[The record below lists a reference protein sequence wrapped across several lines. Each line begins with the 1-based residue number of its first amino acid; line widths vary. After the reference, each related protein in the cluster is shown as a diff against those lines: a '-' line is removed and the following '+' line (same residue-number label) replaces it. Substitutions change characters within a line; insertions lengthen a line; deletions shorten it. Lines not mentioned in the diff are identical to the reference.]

1 MRRPLNAETA
11 RTYTVLDE
19 TGRGLRTLLDLPV
32 IDGHIHLNHL
42 ERMDD
47 VLALLN
53 AGALRR
59 ANLVCTPNP
68 GPINHNPALI
78 AFKAIHPLRAYISGA
93 LDYSRVLDDRAG
105 MSHLLADQVRRLKA
119 IGFDGVKM
127 TEGKPTKRA
136 YIPIPLDAPE
146 YEGLW
151 ATLEELQMPVLLHAG
166 DPTIFWDPER
176 CPPRARARGWFYG
189 GGDYP
194 LKEELHAEVANV
206 LARRPRLRM
215 VLAHFHFL
223 AGDLARA
230 ARLLDA
236 YPGICLDLAPGSEM
250 YNHFT
255 RGNGQA
261 RAFFLRYAD
270 RLIYG
275 TDTTTGGMMAIR
287 AQAGEPIAWALG
299 RAWAVRTFLE
309 TEVAFTPPPEL
320 DHWLQ
325 PDLAALRGLAL
336 PREALARIYA
346 GNLERVYG
354 PVPAELDREAGLALV
369 REMADVLDNRAGAK
383 SMPNHARQALELLA

>member
-1 MRRPLNAETA
+1 L
-11 RTYTVLDE
+11 
-19 TGRGLRTLLDLPV
+19 

-53 AGALRR
+53 AGSLRS

-78 AFKAIHPLRAYISGA
+78 AFKALHPGRAYISGA
-93 LDYSRVLDDRAG
+93 LDYSRVLDHRAV
-105 MSHLLADQVRRLKA
+105 MSQGLADQVRRLRA
-119 IGFDGVKM
+119 IGFDGIKM

-136 YIPIPLDAPE
+136 YIPITLDAPE

-166 DPTIFWDPER
+166 DPAVFWDAER

-194 LKEELHAEVANV
+194 LKEELHVEVAHV
-206 LARRPRLRM
+206 LDRHPRLQM

-230 ARLLDA
+230 GHLLDA
-236 YPGICLDLAPGSEM
+236 YPGLCLDLAPGSEM

-255 RGNGQA
+255 RSNGQA

-275 TDTTTGGMMAIR
+275 TDTTTGGMAAVR
-287 AQAGEPIAWALG
+287 AQSGDALGWALG

-309 TEVAFTPPPEL
+309 TNVAFVPPREL
-320 DHWLQ
+320 GHWLQ
-325 PDLAALRGLAL
+325 PDLPSWRGLAL
-336 PREALARIYA
+336 PREVLARIYA

-354 PVPAELDREAGLALV
+354 QAPAVLDREAGLALV
-369 REMADVLDNRAGAK
+369 RAMADRLDERAGGRAT
-383 SMPNHARQALELLA
+383 PNHARQALELLFGADDLLSADRRSDERL